1 MKRQSGSKL
10 TFHSLFFFFPHTV
23 PSCLHQIALV
33 LGSHGSWYASMQLT
47 VLLLLFRI
55 LL

>member
-10 TFHSLFFFFPHTV
+10 TFHSLFFSHTV